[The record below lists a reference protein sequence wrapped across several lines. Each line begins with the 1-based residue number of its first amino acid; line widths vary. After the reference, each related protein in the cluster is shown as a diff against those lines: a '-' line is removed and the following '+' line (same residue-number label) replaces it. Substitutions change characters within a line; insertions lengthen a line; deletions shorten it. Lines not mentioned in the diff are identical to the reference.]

1 MIFIN
6 IGIDIGGSHTAMG
19 VIDENGNVLDSK
31 EIFYTPET
39 FDIDECFESIND
51 FVNEHEAEAD
61 SIGIGIPGFATDTL
75 INYTCNLPLDD
86 VEVTDYINTSL
97 PIYISNDANCA
108 TIAEYEIIDRKI
120 YSNYILVTIGTGIGA
135 GIILNGALYT
145 GSSGTAGEIGHMVIE
160 KDGLSCKCGR
170 KGCFEKYASISAL
183 KEMMGGE
190 DLEEIFYLAEKNQKL
205 QNVLEIYLDRLS
217 DGLANV
223 INMYDPEMI
232 VLGGGLSEFQDAF
245 LYKLKSKI
253 ISKIYNKKTYDLNI
267 KIAELKNDAGII
279 GASMLEQY
287 LQQ

>member
-19 VIDENGNVLDSK
+19 LIDEDGNVLDSK

-190 DLEEIFYLAEKNQKL
+190 DLEEIFYLAEKNQNFK
-205 QNVLEIYLDRLS
+205 
-217 DGLANV
+217 
-223 INMYDPEMI
+223 M
-232 VLGGGLSEFQDAF
+232 F
-245 LYKLKSKI
+245 
-253 ISKIYNKKTYDLNI
+253 
-267 KIAELKNDAGII
+267 
-279 GASMLEQY
+279 
-287 LQQ
+287 

>member
-6 IGIDIGGSHTAMG
+6 IGIDIGGSHAAMG
-19 VIDENGNVLDSK
+19 LINEEGEILNSK
-31 EIFYTPET
+31 EIFYTFET
-39 FDIDECFESIND
+39 FDVDECFECIND
-51 FVNEHEAEAD
+51 FISEHESEAG
-61 SIGIGIPGFATDTL
+61 SIGIGIPGFGTDTL
-75 INYTCNLPLDD
+75 INYTCNLSLDD
-86 VEVTDYINTSL
+86 IEVTDYINTSL

-120 YSNYILVTIGTGIGA
+120 YSNYILVTIGTGIGS
-135 GIILNGALYT
+135 GIILNGTLYT

-160 KDGLSCKCGR
+160 KDGLFCKCGR

-183 KEMMGGE
+183 KEMMGEE
-190 DLEEIFYLAEKNQKL
+190 DLKEIFYLAEKNHKL
-205 QNVLEIYLDRLS
+205 QNVLDMYLDRLS
-217 DGLANV
+217 EGLANV
-223 INMYDPEMI
+223 INIYDPEML

-279 GASMLEQY
+279 RSFYA
-287 LQQ
+287 